1 MKAKLLFAFVASLFS
16 FSVFSQKLGQEMA
29 VYAEKKGDDY
39 YLIRLRQDQPVPKVY
54 VYSNGQTKVYKN
66 YKELKDVFM
75 DFPGMVTSN
84 QSTKEELVSV
94 MKKDN
99 HFYEVT
105 SQRKD
110 PKNFEKTT
118 VTVYEVFN
126 GQKRIVEEY
135 SSIFELANSP
145 YKNAIF
151 IDYNK

>member
-1 MKAKLLFAFVASLFS
+1 MKAKLLFAFVANLFS
-16 FSVFSQKLGQEMA
+16 FSLFSQKLGQEMA

-66 YKELKDVFM
+66 YKELKDVFT
-75 DFPGMVTSN
+75 DFPGMATSN

-94 MKKDN
+94 LKKDN

-118 VTVYEVFN
+118 VTVYEVSN

-135 SSIFELANSP
+135 SSIFELTNSP

-151 IDYNK
+151 TDYNK